1 MSEAETDTLV
11 RGQTILSESRLAT
24 LLQKAETR
32 LFDGSELG
40 SPIEISLSDMP
51 ALVRHWSEAIA
62 RKATTLRKHAMG
74 TLEALPTGCL
84 YEHFDQ
90 TMWKR
95 AALASEIFRHPEVS
109 KNSGWLHTRALQE
122 KFVKASVDDGRIE
135 LLIAWGQPKRNAGGL
150 KTAGSLA
157 DLAELYAIARLGMI
171 VTAIRSVLE
180 RDVDLTVLSG
190 GRQFAQALYTDPVL
204 AAKYDAQRQEI
215 ANLLC
220 GRGVMTFCDYVSADF
235 RDTARWTERYG
246 EVLEKITAEM
256 IASEFSTVLLNVDWA
271 NVFSA
276 ADGNTELI
284 ALRSMHLP
292 AKLCRWLDQH
302 PADMRRTLIQA
313 AITCILN
320 PRYQAYWQERLG
332 DGEDVIQN
340 TVDFMRAFAW
350 ECTRKYI
357 ALHHADGVEA
367 AEPLHGHRIRLTVH
381 EKRNRPDVP
390 AIFTLG
396 RSGGNLLS
404 QHVAVRIQSGGGVRF
419 ETLMEIRERGAHPVV
434 LGAPGSAHR
443 ALFEWLASAGQP
455 LCFIDGEATA
465 PLELLG
471 RILDD

>member
-1 MSEAETDTLV
+1 MSEAETDTLGGG
-11 RGQTILSESRLAT
+11 RTILSESRLAT

-32 LFDGSELG
+32 LFDGPELG

-62 RKATTLRKHAMG
+62 RKAATLRKHAMG

-122 KFVKASVDDGRIE
+122 KFVKASVDGRIE

-150 KTAGSLA
+150 KTPGSLA

-190 GRQFAQALYTDPVL
+190 GRRFAQALYTDPVL

-220 GRGVMTFCDYVSADF
+220 GRGVMMFCDYVSADF
-235 RDTARWTERYG
+235 RDSARWAERYR
-246 EVLEKITAEM
+246 ETLEKITAEM
-256 IASEFSTVLLNVDWA
+256 IASEFSTVLLNVDWD

-276 ADGNTELI
+276 ADGNTDPR
-284 ALRSMHLP
+284 AQRSTHLP
-292 AKLCRWLDQH
+292 PNLCRWLGQH
-302 PADMRRTLIQA
+302 PANMRPTLIQA

-332 DGEDVIQN
+332 DREDVVQN

-367 AEPLHGHRIRLTVH
+367 AETPHGHRIRLTVH

-396 RSGGNLLS
+396 RRGGNLLS
-404 QHVAVRIQSGGGVRF
+404 QHVAVRIQSGGEVKF
-419 ETLMEIRERGAHPVV
+419 ETLMEIREHDAHPVV

-455 LCFIDGEATA
+455 LCFIDGETTA

>member
-11 RGQTILSESRLAT
+11 RGQAILSESRLAT

-171 VTAIRSVLE
+171 VTAIWSVLE

-190 GRQFAQALYTDPVL
+190 GRRFAQALYTDPVL

-246 EVLEKITAEM
+246 EALEKITAEM
-256 IASEFSTVLLNVDWA
+256 IASEFGTVLLNVDWA

-276 ADGNTELI
+276 ADGNAEFECAKVN
-284 ALRSMHLP
+284 ALASRTLSVARSTPGRYALHSDSSRHNLHIESPLSGILAGASWRRGGRYPECGRFHARVCMGV
-292 AKLCRWLDQH
+292 H
-302 PADMRRTLIQA
+302 PKIHRASPRRRCGGRRTASRASHSIDSPREAKPTRRSRHIHVGPQRRQSAVA
-313 AITCILN
+313 ACS
-320 PRYQAYWQERLG
+320 
-332 DGEDVIQN
+332 
-340 TVDFMRAFAW
+340 RA
-350 ECTRKYI
+350 
-357 ALHHADGVEA
+357 HS
-367 AEPLHGHRIRLTVH
+367 IR
-381 EKRNRPDVP
+381 R
-390 AIFTLG
+390 
-396 RSGGNLLS
+396 
-404 QHVAVRIQSGGGVRF
+404 
-419 ETLMEIRERGAHPVV
+419 RGK
-434 LGAPGSAHR
+434 
-443 ALFEWLASAGQP
+443 
-455 LCFIDGEATA
+455 I
-465 PLELLG
+465 
-471 RILDD
+471 